1 MIQLNDTAYGYKQRA
16 VIQGINSWTKDS
28 LNLVWEIQIT
38 NQSDV
43 KITGDNSINQD
54 RRVVYNVNKNNFVDA
69 GFNPVEEGTEGAQN
83 EYDFIINY
91 LTTTLFFTMINQL
104 EIKLNQRGIFD

>member
-16 VIQGINSWTKDS
+16 VIQGINSWTRDS

-38 NQSDV
+38 DQSDV

-69 GFNPVEEGTEGAQN
+69 QFNPVAEGTEGAQN
-83 EYDFIINY
+83 EYDY
-91 LTTTLFFTMINQL
+91 LIAVLVTVPLFTVIGQL
-104 EIKLNQRGIFD
+104 ESKLNEREIFN